1 MSNNVGARLHP
12 PDWVQKAIELD
23 AKGWTL
29 TPIAK
34 HLGVHRSNV
43 YSQLVKARGKGKQ
56 KNRLKKAAQI
66 PE

>member
-1 MSNNVGARLHP
+1 MGEKAGLMKPP

-34 HLGVHRSNV
+34 YLGVHRSNV
-43 YSQLVKARGKGKQ
+43 YTQLVKARGKGKQ
-56 KNRLKKAAQI
+56 NNRLKRSEQTG
-66 PE
+66 